1 MTAAENLRKLKF
13 PEALGP
19 LLLLAIFAVVALGT
33 ALVSHLACP
42 ADNLAPTAPPKPPRG
57 PDGIEMMRY
66 KPVRSDDTRDELNDL
81 LQVLRGQTSGIQ
93 SLLLKLDGVS
103 NELGSNVGTLRDS
116 VASQQKER
124 EEAATALASAVRITS
139 PVRDD
144 EQLKGEMARLKDL
157 SGATTRKMEEL
168 QRSQFKILDLQSRMD
183 RLASPAKWDAATAM
197 KSDGDDTIRY
207 SDSAAKWDVA
217 PPSLPAEQQPLL
229 YNLHARFPELTLTDI
244 ERVVSEAGGSESA
257 ALAQLLE
264 QYHF

>member
-1 MTAAENLRKLKF
+1 
-13 PEALGP
+13 
-19 LLLLAIFAVVALGT
+19 
-33 ALVSHLACP
+33 
-42 ADNLAPTAPPKPPRG
+42 
-57 PDGIEMMRY
+57 MRY

-157 SGATTRKMEEL
+157 SGATTRKME
-168 QRSQFKILDLQSRMD
+168 
-183 RLASPAKWDAATAM
+183 
-197 KSDGDDTIRY
+197 
-207 SDSAAKWDVA
+207 
-217 PPSLPAEQQPLL
+217 
-229 YNLHARFPELTLTDI
+229 
-244 ERVVSEAGGSESA
+244 
-257 ALAQLLE
+257 
-264 QYHF
+264 